1 MKKRVKGKNNTEK
14 KVTFRQTWPY
24 HLLLLPGML
33 ILTVYIIIP
42 FLGNSMA
49 FQNYKPALGFF
60 KSEWVGLEHFR
71 TMFLLPDFKRVVTNS
86 VIIAVSKLVLIMLF
100 SLLFAV
106 LLNEI
111 RSAKFKKTIQTFC
124 FLPHFLSWVILASIF
139 KNLLDATGLVNQV
152 LTDAG
157 ILSEAVNFLGS
168 NRFFKAI
175 LVGTDV
181 WKEFG
186 YGAVIFIA
194 ALTGINP
201 ELYEA
206 ADLDGAGRL
215 AKIWH
220 VTLPGIRTTIVMV
233 ATLNIANILNAGF
246 DQVYNMYS
254 PVVYQ
259 SGDIIDTYVY
269 RMSFLSNQY
278 SLATAIGMFKSLI
291 SFVLIAV
298 SNWLAKRFANY
309 RIF

>member
-1 MKKRVKGKNNTEK
+1 MNKRINRKKKDK
-14 KVTFRQTWPY
+14 KVTIKQTWPY

-33 ILTVYIIIP
+33 VLAVYTIIP
-42 FLGNSMA
+42 FFGNIMA
-49 FQNYKPALGFF
+49 FQDFKPALGFF
-60 KSEWVGLEHFR
+60 RSEWVGLENFR
-71 TMFLLPDFKRVVTNS
+71 TMFMLPDFGRVVTNTL
-86 VIIAVSKLVLIMLF
+86 IIAVCKIVLTMVF
-100 SLLFAV
+100 SLFFAI

-111 RSAKFKKTIQTFC
+111 KHTKLKKTVQTIC
-124 FLPHFLSWVILASIF
+124 FLPHFLSWVILASVF
-139 KNLLDATGLVNQV
+139 KNLLDSSGLVNQFLV
-152 LTDAG
+152 GEG
-157 ILSEAVNFLGS
+157 ILKEAVNFLGS
-168 NRFFKAI
+168 NKFFKGI
-175 LVGTDV
+175 LIGTDV

-206 ADLDGAGRL
+206 AALDGAGRL

-246 DQVYNMYS
+246 DQIYNMMS

-269 RMSFLSNQY
+269 RLSFLSNQY
-278 SLATAIGMFKSLI
+278 SLATAVGLFKSLI

-298 SNWLAKRFANY
+298 SYWAAKKFANY

>member
-1 MKKRVKGKNNTEK
+1 MNKRINRKKKDK
-14 KVTFRQTWPY
+14 KVTIKQTWPY

-33 ILTVYIIIP
+33 VLVVYTIIP
-42 FLGNSMA
+42 FFGNIMA
-49 FQNYKPALGFF
+49 FQDFKPALGFF
-60 KSEWVGLEHFR
+60 RSEWVGLENFR
-71 TMFLLPDFKRVVTNS
+71 TMFMLPDFGRVVTNTL
-86 VIIAVSKLVLIMLF
+86 IIAVCKIVLTMVF
-100 SLLFAV
+100 SLFFAI

-111 RSAKFKKTIQTFC
+111 THTKLKKTVQTIC
-124 FLPHFLSWVILASIF
+124 FLPHFLSWVILASVF
-139 KNLLDATGLVNQV
+139 KNLLDSSGLVNQFLV
-152 LTDAG
+152 GEG
-157 ILSEAVNFLGS
+157 ILKEAVNFLGS
-168 NRFFKAI
+168 NKFFKGI
-175 LVGTDV
+175 LIGTDV

-206 ADLDGAGRL
+206 AALDGAGRL

-246 DQVYNMYS
+246 DQVYNMIS

-259 SGDIIDTYVY
+259 SGDVIDTYVY
-269 RMSFLSNQY
+269 RLSFLSNQY
-278 SLATAIGMFKSLI
+278 SLATAVGMFKSII
-291 SFVLIAV
+291 SFVLIII
-298 SNWLAKRFANY
+298 SNWAAKKFANY